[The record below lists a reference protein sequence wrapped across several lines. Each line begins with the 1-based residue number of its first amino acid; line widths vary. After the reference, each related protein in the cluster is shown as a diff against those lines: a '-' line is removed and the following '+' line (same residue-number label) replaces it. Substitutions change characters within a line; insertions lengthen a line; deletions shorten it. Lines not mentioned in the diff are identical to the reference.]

1 MRAHAGSFVPG
12 ASGLLT
18 AVQVGR
24 VRRVLIWAK
33 FQDGLA
39 HPLGGSLQ
47 MDDMPSNAPPANPSS
62 SSNGNPPEFSQP
74 ESH

>member
-1 MRAHAGSFVPG
+1 
-12 ASGLLT
+12 
-18 AVQVGR
+18 

-47 MDDMPSNAPPANPSS
+47 MDDMPSSAPPANPSS
-62 SSNGNPPEFSQP
+62 SGSDTPTGFKQP